1 MSSLGVRRRFAAVSL
16 ALAGSLI
23 ALSACSGAEDPDAD
37 AAQSP
42 SGSVSPSTSPSPTP
56 TPSAT
61 YKPASADGPAEN
73 VPLPV
78 MPEEAKVE
86 SKEGLIAFARY
97 WYELVNY
104 GYETGDVEPVRAV
117 SGPDCTDC
125 NRYFDVV
132 QRGYRDEDWMAGAMI
147 DFRSVHSDYVLTPDG
162 LYQVLI
168 QFTQEPIEFFGP
180 EGAEYGVDPGSDAPV
195 VQILEARFQ
204 DEKWVVAQLSSM

>member
-1 MSSLGVRRRFAAVSL
+1 MP
-16 ALAGSLI
+16 
-23 ALSACSGAEDPDAD
+23 E
-37 AAQSP
+37 
-42 SGSVSPSTSPSPTP
+42 
-56 TPSAT
+56 
-61 YKPASADGPAEN
+61 
-73 VPLPV
+73 

-86 SKEGLIAFARY
+86 SKEGLVAFARY

-104 GYETGDVEPVRAV
+104 GYETGDVEPVKAI

-132 QRGYRDEDWMAGAMI
+132 KRGYRDEDWIAGAEI

-168 QFTQEPIEFFGP
+168 QFTQEPIEFYGP
-180 EGAEYGVDPGSDAPV
+180 EGAEYGVDPGSEAPV

-204 DEKWVVAQLSSM
+204 DQNWVVSQLSSM

>member
-42 SGSVSPSTSPSPTP
+42 SPSVSESVSSSPSPS
-56 TPSAT
+56 PSAT

>member
-1 MSSLGVRRRFAAVSL
+1 M
-16 ALAGSLI
+16 
-23 ALSACSGAEDPDAD
+23 
-37 AAQSP
+37 
-42 SGSVSPSTSPSPTP
+42 
-56 TPSAT
+56 
-61 YKPASADGPAEN
+61 
-73 VPLPV
+73 